1 MPRLAGDHDELAKSP
16 QGGRVMPMSLK
27 DIAAAR
33 TPKERSRIARLG
45 GLAGGVGEI
54 GLVDRAHHSREM
66 GWKAAANM
74 TPEQRRERAS
84 RAGKARWAKVSAE
97 DRSAYGRWLAGFRY
111 GGRA

>member
-1 MPRLAGDHDELAKSP
+1 
-16 QGGRVMPMSLK
+16 MSLK

-33 TPKERSRIARLG
+33 TPEERSRIAGLG
-45 GLAGGVGEI
+45 GPKGGA
-54 GLVDRAHHSREM
+54 DATSSADWAQHCREG

-84 RAGKARWAKVSAE
+84 RAGKARWAGVSAE

-111 GGRA
+111 GGLT